1 MHHADC
7 AHVAGGTEPD
17 DGKARNWRN
26 QGGIDHAAPAHRPD
40 LEAAGNDHLDRPHVG
55 VGDNLDVPVIELGLA
70 QINRHAAHACV
81 DLGETAHLPAALEA
95 NLAHRGRDLER
106 LLTPPRGRSEFD
118 GSRQAA
124 NHRGEV
130 SLGMDPEQCVEG
142 CLETVEIHFPAGQE
156 FLQVVD
162 SALPEVL
169 GDRGSLSAG
178 SPSPLMPADY
188 RRMLILT

>member
-7 AHVAGGTEPD
+7 AHVTGGTEPH
-17 DGKARNWRN
+17 DGKARNWRLE
-26 QGGIDHAAPAHRPD
+26 GSIDRAAPARRPD
-40 LEAAGNDHLDRPHVG
+40 LEAAGNDHGDRPHVG
-55 VGDNLDVPVIELGLA
+55 MDDNLDVPVIELGLS
-70 QINRHAAHACV
+70 QINRHVAHTRV

-106 LLTPPRGRSEFD
+106 LLTPPCRRSEFD
-118 GSRQAA
+118 GGRQAA
-124 NHRGEV
+124 NHRGEA
-130 SLGMDPEQCVEG
+130 SLGVDPEQRIKV
-142 CLETVEIHFPAGQE
+142 CLKTVEIHFPAGQE